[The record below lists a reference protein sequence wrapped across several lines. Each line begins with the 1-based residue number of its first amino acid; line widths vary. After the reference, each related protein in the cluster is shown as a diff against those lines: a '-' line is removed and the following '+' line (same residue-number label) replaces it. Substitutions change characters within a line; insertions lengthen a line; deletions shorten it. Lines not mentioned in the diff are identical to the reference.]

1 MSGEKKDE
9 IRVEDK
15 RHFDREGNVVQ
26 PENEPPPNKQNA
38 REERKTPDSHAAGA
52 PEKIDFISV
61 LFSYIHVALIS
72 LGEMED
78 PIQKKASENLEQAR
92 QMIDILDLMQHKT
105 KGNLTE
111 QESQYLESA
120 LYDLRMRYMK
130 KSNLLK

>member
-9 IRVEDK
+9 IRVEDR
-15 RHFDREGNVVQ
+15 RHFDREGNVVRPETEAASGKKNSREARKPADSPAPGE
-26 PENEPPPNKQNA
+26 PEN
-38 REERKTPDSHAAGA
+38 
-52 PEKIDFISV
+52 IDFSSV

-72 LGEMED
+72 LGERED

-92 QMIDILDLMQHKT
+92 QMIDILDLMQQKT

-130 KSNLLK
+130 KSTLLK